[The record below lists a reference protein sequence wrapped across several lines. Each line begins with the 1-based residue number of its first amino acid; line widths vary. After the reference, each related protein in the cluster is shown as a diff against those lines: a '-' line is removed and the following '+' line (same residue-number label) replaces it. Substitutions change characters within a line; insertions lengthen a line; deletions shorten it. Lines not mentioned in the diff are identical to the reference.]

1 MDYALQSYRALLT
14 VPWPDIMGLGR
25 VNPAD
30 VNEPFCM
37 TVLALK
43 VSRAANGVSE
53 LHGEVSR
60 QMWQSLYPNTPVEK
74 VPIGSITNGI
84 HLLGWMKG
92 TVRQFWRKKLTG
104 DDDGPI
110 KMWHEKFGHDWAA
123 AVHSTEFWEKMA
135 DPSCFR

>member
-1 MDYALQSYRALLT
+1 
-14 VPWPDIMGLGR
+14 MGLGR

-30 VNEPFCM
+30 ANEPFCM

-60 QMWQSLYPNTPVEK
+60 EMWQTLYPNTPVEK
-74 VPIGSITNGI
+74 VPIGHITNGI

-92 TVRQFWRKKLTG
+92 TVRQFWRKKLANGTDNTVNDLPRKIRRRLG
-104 DDDGPI
+104 VRRQSPPNSG
-110 KMWHEKFGHDWAA
+110 
-123 AVHSTEFWEKMA
+123 
-135 DPSCFR
+135 RR